1 MKRKIED
8 DTDSPARK
16 KQRSGSSPTPLKP
29 HLPSKKGKAKANEDL
44 WQVLSEFEDELTCP
58 M

>member
-8 DTDSPARK
+8 DLDSPARK
-16 KQRSGSSPTPLKP
+16 KQRSEFSPLKP
-29 HLPSKKGKAKANEDL
+29 HLPSKKGKEKANEHL
-44 WQVLSEFEDELTCP
+44 WQVLSEFEDEFTCP